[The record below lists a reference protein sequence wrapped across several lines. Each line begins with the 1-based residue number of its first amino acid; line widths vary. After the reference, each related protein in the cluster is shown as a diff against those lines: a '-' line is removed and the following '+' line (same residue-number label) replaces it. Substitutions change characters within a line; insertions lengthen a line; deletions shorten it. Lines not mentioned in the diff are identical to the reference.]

1 MAALSAAELKQKIS
15 GAFDLP
21 IMVPQLRDENLVAS
35 FSVSDSVLGSDS
47 PRPKTLERM
56 LKRLGFADP
65 AIWISR
71 DFFNQE
77 VDPRNHL
84 WIVLLPIKI
93 ILPSLR
99 GENEIHAPNLIF
111 RLIPLP
117 RFKVSTAASNRFA
130 FAGDRSR

>member
-1 MAALSAAELKQKIS
+1 MAAVSAAELKQKIS

-21 IMVPQLRDENLVAS
+21 IMVPQLRDENLIAS
-35 FSVSDSVLGSDS
+35 FSVNDSVLGSDS

-77 VDPRNHL
+77 VDPRNHF

-117 RFKVSTAASNRFA
+117 RFRVSTAASNRFA
-130 FAGDRSR
+130 FAGVRSR

>member
-1 MAALSAAELKQKIS
+1 MSAADLRQKIS
-15 GAFDLP
+15 DAFDLP
-21 IMVPQLRDENLVAS
+21 IMVPQLRDENLIAS
-35 FSVSDSVLGSDS
+35 FSVNDSMLRRDS

-56 LKRLGFADP
+56 LKRFGFADP

-71 DFFNQE
+71 DFFSEE

-93 ILPSLR
+93 ILPSLQR
-99 GENEIHAPNLIF
+99 ENEIHAPNLIL

-117 RFKVSTAASNRFA
+117 RFRVSTAANNRFA
-130 FAGDRSR
+130 FVGDRSR

>member
-1 MAALSAAELKQKIS
+1 VAAVSAAELKQKIS
-15 GAFDLP
+15 DAFDLP
-21 IMVPQLRDENLVAS
+21 IMVPQLRDENLIAS

-99 GENEIHAPNLIF
+99 GENEIRAPNLIF